1 MTKAYWHWA
10 ALLALLFLLWREQR
24 ATVEAVRVL
33 TEVVGEVSG
42 AQDCD
47 REEEAA
53 SFEGGRV

>member
-1 MTKAYWHWA
+1 MIKVYWHWA

-24 ATVEAVRVL
+24 ATVKAVRVL
-33 TEVVGEVSG
+33 TEIVGEVSD

-47 REEEAA
+47 REEEAT